1 MTIKEI
7 MQIGC
12 DGMDEKQMA
21 AEQERRLQVA
31 EKVRKMGDRM
41 AVADEKQKR
50 KLSRAMN
57 RIKADESVWLREA
70 AWFMYA

>member
-21 AEQERRLQVA
+21 AERIRRLQVA
-31 EKVRKMGDRM
+31 EKVTKLGYRM
-41 AVADEKQKR
+41 AVADEKQR
-50 KLSRAMN
+50 KKLARAMN
-57 RIKADESVWLREA
+57 RIKADESEWLREA

>member
-7 MQIGC
+7 MRIGC

-21 AEQERRLQVA
+21 AERIRRLQAA
-31 EKVRKMGDRM
+31 EKVTRLGDRM

-50 KLSRAMN
+50 KLSRALN
-57 RIKADESVWLREA
+57 RIKADESEWLREA

>member
-12 DGMDEKQMA
+12 DGMDEKQRA